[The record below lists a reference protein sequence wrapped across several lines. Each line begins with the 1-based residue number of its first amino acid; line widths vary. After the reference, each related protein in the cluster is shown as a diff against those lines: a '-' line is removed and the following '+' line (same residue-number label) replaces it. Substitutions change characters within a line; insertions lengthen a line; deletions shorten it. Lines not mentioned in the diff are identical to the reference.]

1 SGALSNSQTAERR
14 GEWCADGNQLHL
26 YWAGMAPGD
35 GFVDNKIEQTKEKVN
50 GKPSIRWFVFF
61 SVSQPHETMRFYG

>member
-1 SGALSNSQTAERR
+1 LSAGASGVLMETSSICT
-14 GEWCADGNQLHL
+14 GPGWP
-26 YWAGMAPGD
+26 PGD

-50 GKPSIRWFVFF
+50 EKPSIRWFVFF